1 MNKPKHFLIFK
12 LIGFVSLMV
21 ALAGLVLLIVGF
33 GDFEHNWFL
42 FGILMLPIGFFG
54 AALGLVNGFM
64 PEISRATARSASYIQ
79 KQNKDA
85 LKEIA
90 NTSAEINKEA
100 VATIASAVSE
110 GLGEKMFCK
119 HCGKRIDADSKFCSF
134 CGKEQ

>member
-12 LIGFVSLMV
+12 IIGFASMLI
-21 ALAGLVLLIVGF
+21 ALAGLVLLIMGF

-42 FGILMLPIGFFG
+42 FGMFMLPIGIFG
-54 AALGLVNGFM
+54 SFIGLVNGFM
-64 PEISRATARSASYIQ
+64 PEISKATARGVNYIQ
-79 KQNKDA
+79 KQNKEE
-85 LKEIA
+85 LTEIA

-100 VATIASAVSE
+100 VTTIASAVSE
-110 GLGEKMFCK
+110 GLGDKMFCK

>member
-54 AALGLVNGFM
+54 AVLGLVNGFM

>member
-54 AALGLVNGFM
+54 AVLGLVNGFM
-64 PEISRATARSASYIQ
+64 QEISRATARSASYIQ

-110 GLGEKMFCK
+110 GLGEKTFCK

>member
-42 FGILMLPIGFFG
+42 FGMFMLPVGFFG

>member
-12 LIGFVSLMV
+12 LIGFVSLTV

-110 GLGEKMFCK
+110 GLGEKLFCK

>member
-42 FGILMLPIGFFG
+42 FGMLMLPIGFFG